1 VHKRV
6 TGTLEEIKKQ
16 LKELQKDPK
25 VDLIQVFAV
34 MIHQEQQRYADALTT
49 IDQYS
54 EMLSRQSATNLE
66 QNTTILE
73 LRAEIARRRAKNP
86 TPVEERH
93 EDAM

>member
-1 VHKRV
+1 M
-6 TGTLEEIKKQ
+6 GTLEEIKKQ

-25 VDLIQVFAV
+25 VDLIQAFAV
-34 MIHQEQQRYADALTT
+34 MIHQEQQRYADAITT

-86 TPVEERH
+86 
-93 EDAM
+93 A